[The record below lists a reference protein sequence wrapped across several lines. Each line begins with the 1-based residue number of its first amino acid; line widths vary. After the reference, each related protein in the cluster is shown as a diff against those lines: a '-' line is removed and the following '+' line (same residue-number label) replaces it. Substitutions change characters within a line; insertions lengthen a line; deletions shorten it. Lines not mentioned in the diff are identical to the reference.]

1 MMMSHSSVQSQSLS
15 HAWQRL
21 IDSLLPWYG
30 LLILILT
37 PIYYKTLLPGL
48 GFWGNSAKFQ
58 FAGKVLGTAHLP
70 GYPLYLML
78 NYAFVN
84 LFPKGTLAFKV
95 NLLSACFS
103 LLAILVFFNLLVEL
117 RIRPLVAFVTSLTYA
132 LSYTY
137 WLFSLAA
144 EVYSLNILFLAIVLN
159 LLIRWRHSKRDRYFY
174 SACLAYAI
182 SFGNHQTMIALLPT
196 FIYLVWATEK
206 SIFWNPKKIL
216 VVLGCIALGLSQYLY
231 IVWRTNDP
239 STLFLESDTRTWLNF
254 MRSPGTDVAFHMTL
268 GEIIRERVPLAL
280 GFFWT
285 NFLLLIPLALW
296 GVVLVKERW
305 LNAALLLLLVTNT
318 LLVLQLEFPGPD
330 GVYMPSFL
338 VVAIYTGFALEEIAR
353 RFLRKPGYTLVLM
366 ALPVLFLAINYRRVD
381 QSQHTLHAEI
391 IEKILAEIDDGALII
406 ADEYEYATYLWYYL
420 IGEGQSQRNI
430 YALPDFDTDA
440 KEIGMYLTGEEGM
453 HIWQQRITVP
463 PGLPVYTLW
472 KIAPELENMGFQVDE
487 MGLKYL
493 YKVRLSEEY

>member
-1 MMMSHSSVQSQSLS
+1 MASSTVQPHTLE
-15 HAWQRL
+15 HGWQRL
-21 IDSLLPWYG
+21 KDSLLPWYA

-48 GFWGNSAKFQ
+48 GFWGDSAKFQ

-117 RIRPLVAFVTSLTYA
+117 RIRPLVAFASSLTYA
-132 LSYTY
+132 LSYTF
-137 WLFSLAA
+137 WLFSLVA
-144 EVYSLNILFLAIVLN
+144 EVYSLNILFVAIVLN
-159 LLIRWRHSKRDRYFY
+159 LLIRWRQSRRDRYFY
-174 SACLAYAI
+174 AACLAYAI
-182 SFGNHQTMIALLPT
+182 SFGNHQTMIALLPS
-196 FIYLVWATEK
+196 FIYLVWITEK

-216 VVLGCIALGLSQYLY
+216 IVLGCIALGLSQYLY
-231 IVWRTNDP
+231 IAWRTNDP
-239 STLFLESDTRTWLNF
+239 STLFLESDTQAWLNF

-268 GEIIRERVPLAL
+268 SEIMSERVPLAL

-285 NFLLLIPLALW
+285 NFLLLIPLAIW

-305 LNAALLLLLVTNT
+305 LNVALLLLLVTNT

-338 VVAIYTGFALEEIAR
+338 VVAIYTSFALEEIAR
-353 RFLRKPGYTLVLM
+353 RLLGKPGFTLVLLAIP
-366 ALPVLFLAINYRRVD
+366 ALILAINYQRVD

-391 IEKILAEIDDGALII
+391 VEKVMAELNHGALIL
-406 ADEYEYATYLWYYL
+406 ADEYEYATYFWYYL
-420 IGEGQSQRNI
+420 IGEGQGARDI
-430 YALPDFDTDA
+430 YALPHYDA
-440 KEIGMYLTGEEGM
+440 DADQIQRYLEGQEGIY
-453 HIWQQRITVP
+453 IWEQRLTVP

-472 KIAPELENMGFQVDE
+472 KIAPELEQMGFQVDE
-487 MGLKYL
+487 TGLKYL
-493 YKVRLSEEY
+493 YKVRLPEEY